1 MIEFRNVSKEF
12 TTNHGN
18 LYAVRDVSFK
28 VEAGEIF
35 GVIGYSGAGK
45 STLVRCINLLEKPS
59 SGDVV
64 IDGVVMNDLSERDLR
79 DHRRKIGM
87 IFQQFNLM
95 ASRTVFDNVALSLVN
110 SKMTKHE
117 IHDKVTLLLDLV
129 GIQDKAHAYPSQ
141 LSGGQKQRVAIA
153 RALAND
159 PKILLCDEA
168 TSALDPQTTTTI
180 LKLLKEVNEK
190 LGITIVIITHEM
202 SVIKDICDRV
212 AVMEAG
218 QVKELT
224 DVVSIFSKPQAQISK
239 DFVNNTTNMNELSE
253 TLTTNP
259 GILNLKEG
267 QVLLRI
273 DFYGESTK
281 DSVISYISRTFEV
294 NASIVFANIE
304 VVKEDIIG
312 SMVIILSGERK
323 AEALAYLNTI
333 DVKVEVY

>member
-180 LKLLKEVNEK
+180 LKLLKEVNVK